1 MSGKRISLS
10 GEVHIWDGHCSTVV
24 DCMDALKAIGRAYGL
39 YDRSEELRDC
49 RVMLTRD
56 DHPSLVVQEDA
67 SHHGSPLWETTYT
80 ITDDPKQIQR
90 YMAFQETL
98 KMFQEIER
106 EQERPA
112 TAPQLP
118 SKADKKKG
126 VQYER

>member
-1 MSGKRISLS
+1 MNGKKISLS

-24 DCMDALKAIGRAYGL
+24 DSLDALKAIGLAYGL
-39 YDRSEELRDC
+39 YSRSEELRGT
-49 RVMLTRD
+49 RVKLVGD
-56 DHPSLVVQEDA
+56 DHPALVVQEDV

-90 YMAFQETL
+90 YMAFRETL

-118 SKADKKKG
+118 FKVDKKRG
-126 VQYER
+126 AQHER

>member
-56 DHPSLVVQEDA
+56 DHPSLVVQEDV
-67 SHHGSPLWETTYT
+67 SHHGSPSWHSIRTLS
-80 ITDDPKQIQR
+80 DDPAVIKAR
-90 YMAFQETL
+90 KSFLETL
-98 KMFQEIER
+98 R
-106 EQERPA
+106 LLRA
-112 TAPQLP
+112 L
-118 SKADKKKG
+118 
-126 VQYER
+126 